1 MAIFMGRIVPLVR
14 VLDCLAAANWFFC
27 LVTFFLGGLK
37 TRPPFWRGSGWGIRG
52 AVERLGTCGAK
63 REDVFKALMELK
75 NVACCVRRYN
85 SIRKQ
90 NHRSRE

>member
-1 MAIFMGRIVPLVR
+1 MVIFMGRIVTLVR
-14 VLDCLAAANWFFC
+14 VLEFFSGSQ
-27 LVTFFLGGLK
+27 LVFLSGNVLFGGLK

-75 NVACCVRRYN
+75 NVACCVRRYT